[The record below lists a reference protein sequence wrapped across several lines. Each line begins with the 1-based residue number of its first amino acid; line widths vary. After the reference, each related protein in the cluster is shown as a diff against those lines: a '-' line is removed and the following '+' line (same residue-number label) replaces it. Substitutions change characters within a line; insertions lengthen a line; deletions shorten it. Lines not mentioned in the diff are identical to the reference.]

1 MRRRPGSTTLAQA
14 ARDAIRAAATP
25 HHCGMQTADLPP
37 LDSSALAHSA
47 RVARAVRE
55 AIAEGD
61 GWIPFARYMEIA
73 LHAPGLG
80 YYAAGAAK
88 LGAAG
93 DFTTAPEMTTLF
105 GAALATQVEAIL
117 RATTGRDILEL
128 GAGTGRLAR
137 DLLLA
142 LGERG
147 ALPTRYAILEL
158 SPDLASRQRATLQP
172 LPPEVLSRVEWLATL
187 PAAIDGAILANEVL
201 DAVPVH
207 LVRRQ
212 DGRYLERGVDED
224 ERQGTLAWADR
235 PAPEWLA
242 ALARK
247 RFPAAGD
254 YASEI
259 NPGAE
264 ALVEELGRIL
274 VRGAVLLIDY
284 GFGTG
289 EYYHPQRDMGTLVC
303 HYRHRVHHD
312 PLRWPGLCDITAHV
326 DFGAIAEAGERAG
339 LEVAGFAAQAPFLL
353 GCGVLERLAAT
364 GAPDSTAYIRAASA
378 VQQLLSPAEMG
389 ELFKVLAL
397 ARGDG
402 IDWPGFAV
410 VDRRHRLG

>member
-1 MRRRPGSTTLAQA
+1 
-14 ARDAIRAAATP
+14 
-25 HHCGMQTADLPP
+25 
-37 LDSSALAHSA
+37 
-47 RVARAVRE
+47 
-55 AIAEGD
+55 
-61 GWIPFARYMEIA
+61 
-73 LHAPGLG
+73 
-80 YYAAGAAK
+80 
-88 LGAAG
+88 
-93 DFTTAPEMTTLF
+93 
-105 GAALATQVEAIL
+105 
-117 RATTGRDILEL
+117 
-128 GAGTGRLAR
+128 
-137 DLLLA
+137 
-142 LGERG
+142 
-147 ALPTRYAILEL
+147 L

>member
-1 MRRRPGSTTLAQA
+1 MPFRSTSCA
-14 ARDAIRAAATP
+14 
-25 HHCGMQTADLPP
+25 
-37 LDSSALAHSA
+37 
-47 RVARAVRE
+47 
-55 AIAEGD
+55 
-61 GWIPFARYMEIA
+61 
-73 LHAPGLG
+73 
-80 YYAAGAAK
+80 
-88 LGAAG
+88 
-93 DFTTAPEMTTLF
+93 
-105 GAALATQVEAIL
+105 
-117 RATTGRDILEL
+117 
-128 GAGTGRLAR
+128 
-137 DLLLA
+137 
-142 LGERG
+142 
-147 ALPTRYAILEL
+147 
-158 SPDLASRQRATLQP
+158 
-172 LPPEVLSRVEWLATL
+172 
-187 PAAIDGAILANEVL
+187 
-201 DAVPVH
+201 
-207 LVRRQ
+207 RQ

-259 NPGAE
+259 NPAAE

-339 LEVAGFAAQAPFLL
+339 LAVAGFAAQAPFLL

-364 GAPDSTAYIRAASA
+364 GAPDSTAYIRAAAA